1 MYIADKGRGRRG
13 ITVNVFFFARARSRL
28 RREKLGFV
36 RVFITCVLPSA
47 LSVFRR
53 GALSFGM
60 QMKDNGNKRAI
71 KIRRE
76 KEKGKRRDRERKKKA
91 AGRRKQTEAEKIR
104 KN

>member
-53 GALSFGM
+53 GALSFRI
-60 QMKDNGNKRAI
+60 QMRDNGEKRAI

-76 KEKGKRRDRERKKKA
+76 KGKGKRRDQGREKKT
-91 AGRRKQTEAEKIR
+91 AGKGEQTEAEKIR